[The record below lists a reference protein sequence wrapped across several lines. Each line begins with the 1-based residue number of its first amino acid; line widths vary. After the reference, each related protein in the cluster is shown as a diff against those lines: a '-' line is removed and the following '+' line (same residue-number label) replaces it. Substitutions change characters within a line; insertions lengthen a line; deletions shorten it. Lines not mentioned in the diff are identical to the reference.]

1 MFALRTIARS
11 PATSNVAAI
20 AARGLSTQTTEAVQ
34 KLKSAL
40 EGYRLAQ

>member
-11 PATSNVAAI
+11 PATSI

-34 KLKSAL
+34 KLKTVL
-40 EGYRLAQ
+40 EGYRLAK